1 MRKLS
6 VLLLMVALAFGLA
19 QCKKT
24 ADTVAQFGGEK
35 IQITLDVENGRH
47 VVTPSNGQVE
57 YQNGDI
63 IYVGDGNTYIGALVC
78 TNGTFTGEVATPTTA
93 NLHFYFLGGVGPNP
107 ETLYMASTTSFN
119 VNIANQSD
127 NLPVLSY
134 LQVEYVPGQREYSG
148 ILQNKC
154 GLVKFVPASA
164 TSEPVRVHGMKTTAT
179 IDFAN
184 PGITPT
190 DATGTIALYPE
201 NDEAKWAIL
210 LPQDEVS
217 TPDGMIGKYAC
228 TMSNVPEVTAN
239 LYSISGV
246 SMTVRQGMLG
256 GLFTINPDGGKVH
269 FSQGNLQAV
278 GTTTSSPA
286 SGWTWSFATNQY
298 DYIGNATANT
308 SISGNGTVSTNGTVD
323 LFGWSTANTYYGIN
337 NSKNDGDY
345 SGDFVDWGGLTIG
358 EYNPGTWRTLTSD
371 EWMYLFNGRSA
382 IGVETRFAKA
392 YLLGSVHGVILFPDN
407 YTHPEGVA
415 APTGVNVTGNTSW
428 NANQYNADDWGKME
442 AAGCVFLP
450 EADGRY
456 GSSVGSGGY
465 YWSSTYSY
473 SVYAYFVWFNAS
485 QLNPQYNGSWCS
497 GYSVRLVF

>member
-1 MRKLS
+1 
-6 VLLLMVALAFGLA
+6 MVALAFGLT

-24 ADTVAQFGGEK
+24 VDTVAPFGGEK
-35 IQITLDVENGRH
+35 IQITLNVEDGRH
-47 VVTPSNGQVE
+47 VVTPGNGQVE

-93 NLHFYFLGGVGPNP
+93 YLHFYFLGGVGPNP
-107 ETLYMASTTSFN
+107 ETLNMASTTSFN

-134 LQVEYVPGQREYSG
+134 LQVEYVQGQREYSG

-154 GLVKFVPASA
+154 GLVKFVPATA

-190 DATGTIALYPE
+190 DATGTITLYPE
-201 NDEAKWAIL
+201 SGEAKWAIL

-323 LFGWSTANTYYGIN
+323 LFGWSTAKTYYGIN
-337 NSKNDGDY
+337 NSTNDGDY

-371 EWMYLFNGRSA
+371 EWAYVFQGRTDASQKY
-382 IGVETRFAKA
+382 GH
-392 YLLGSVHGVILFPDN
+392 GSVD
-407 YTHPEGVA
+407 
-415 APTGVNVTGNTSW
+415 GVNGMIILPDVWVLPSGLSFTAGNSAW
-428 NANQYNADDWGKME
+428 ANSYTTDQWEKME
-442 AAGCVFLP
+442 KNGAVFLP

-465 YWSSTYSY
+465 YWSSTYS
-473 SVYAYFVWFNAS
+473 SWVYAYFVLFNAS
-485 QLNPQYNGSWCS
+485 QLSPQYNGSWCS